1 MFVTASQYSVKDMK
15 SFWVCEQF
23 HRYFFVSVWEVVK
36 PKEVSSN
43 RKIRFVHLSNPVE
56 VNLQFVIM
64 SIRGREYNDDSAAK
78 LLRSVRQQVSLIFV
92 IFEWVRRYI
101 NHYQSL
107 VVVVCGFTCAV
118 AVFVLNLR
126 SHYLWVTFSIDHFRW
141 TYLASEL
148 VNTLMIY
155 FSLVTGSSLWNAF
168 SRIGTRAQKR
178 GSSIGKGK
186 LWSP

>member
-1 MFVTASQYSVKDMK
+1 MSSFTATFLFLFEKL
-15 SFWVCEQF
+15 
-23 HRYFFVSVWEVVK
+23 
-36 PKEVSSN
+36 SN
-43 RKIRFVHLSNPVE
+43 RKKYLQIVKFALSICLTWSKWTCSLWSCRLEDANTTM
-56 VNLQFVIM
+56 I
-64 SIRGREYNDDSAAK
+64 
-78 LLRSVRQQVSLIFV
+78 LLRNFFV
-92 IFEWVRRYI
+92 PSDSRWAWFLIFEWVRRYI
-101 NHYQSL
+101 NHHQSL